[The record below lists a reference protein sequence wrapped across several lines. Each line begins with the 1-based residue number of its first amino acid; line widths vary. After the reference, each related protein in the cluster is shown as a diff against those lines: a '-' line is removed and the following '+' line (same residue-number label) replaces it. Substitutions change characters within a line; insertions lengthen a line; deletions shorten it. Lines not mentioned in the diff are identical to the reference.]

1 MPGSA
6 RASAGH
12 PELNADRR
20 ILRAIADELAAL
32 REGAGPEM
40 GLHLDLNFNF
50 KTEGYLKAARVVE
63 PFDLAWLEID
73 SYDPRA
79 LATIRNG
86 ARVPIASCESLFGR
100 RQYRPYFEAGAGDVA
115 TLAVPWNGLGEAIK
129 NAALAAPHR
138 RKVPPPTFYAP
149 PPPFV

>member
-6 RASAGH
+6 RASARHTALPGH
-12 PELNADRR
+12 RR
-20 ILRAIADELAAL
+20 ILRAIADGLAAL

-100 RQYRPYFEAGAGDVA
+100 RQYRPYFEAGAG
-115 TLAVPWNGLGEAIK
+115 GR
-129 NAALAAPHR
+129 APLR
-138 RKVPPPTFYAP
+138 LPPDGPGAP
-149 PPPFV
+149 LKEPAR